1 MTAQMRDNRPMSG
14 QDNAE
19 SHGFEFPGHFEI
31 SAMGAAESGLERLV
45 PDTLVAA
52 GLSVVRESVRVRAS
66 SAGRYVSVRVS
77 FLAESREHYDAA
89 HAALRAL
96 PEVKWTI

>member
-1 MTAQMRDNRPMSG
+1 MDDNGAM
-14 QDNAE
+14 NE
-19 SHGFEFPGHFEI
+19 SSDAARGFEFPGRFEI
-31 SAMGAAESGLERLV
+31 SAMGAAEGGLERLV

-66 SAGRYVSVRVS
+66 SAGRYVSVQVG
-77 FLAESREHYDAA
+77 FQADSREQFDAA